1 MKQSAP
7 FAVHLAVPL
16 GKTFENRLAERY
28 KVVTGDAES
37 KSAKAII
44 TVGTMSADGAYMDA
58 RPELGLICCLGSG
71 YEGIDIAAAAKRGIK
86 VTNTVGANAPMVAD
100 HAVALLL
107 ASVRQVVTGDR
118 LVRAGEWRGEN
129 PAALLFARGLTGRKI
144 GIVGLG
150 AIGGKI
156 ASRLAAF
163 ETEIGY
169 HGRREKKDAPY
180 RYFSSMTDLAEW
192 ADALVLAHRADDTNR
207 HIVNAGVIEAL
218 GPMGHIVNISRGS
231 AIDEDALVAALKA
244 GKLAGAG
251 LDVFEGEPDIRADLI
266 ALPNVVVTP
275 HIGGA
280 TSEALIAMS
289 AAVFAN
295 LDAFFDGKPLPN
307 PVLPG

>member
-1 MKQSAP
+1 MKHP
-7 FAVHLAVPL
+7 VHLTIPL
-16 GKTFENRLAERY
+16 GKSFEHKLTERY
-28 KVVTGDAES
+28 EVVTGDAGS
-37 KSAKAII
+37 KTAKAII
-44 TVGTMSADGAYMDA
+44 AIGTMNADGAYMDE
-58 RPELGLICCLGSG
+58 RPELRLICCLGSG
-71 YEGIDIAAAAKRGIK
+71 YDGIDIAAATARGIK

-107 ASVRQVVTGDR
+107 ASVRHVVTGDR

-150 AIGGKI
+150 AIGEKI

-169 HGRREKKDAPY
+169 HGRHEKKDKPY
-180 RYFSSMTDLAEW
+180 RYFASMTDLAGW
-192 ADALVLAHRADDTNR
+192 ADALILAHRADDTNR

-218 GPMGHIVNISRGS
+218 GPMGHVVNISRGS
-231 AIDEDALVAALKA
+231 AIDEDALVAALKD

-251 LDVFEGEPDIRADLI
+251 LDVFEGEPDIRADLV
-266 ALPNVVVTP
+266 ALPNVVMTP

-280 TSEALIAMS
+280 TSEALVAMS
-289 AAVFAN
+289 DAVIAN